1 MSGEAASR
9 ELARRRR
16 AALAMGGAEKL
27 AQRKA
32 VPGVLDARERLDVL
46 LDEGS
51 FNESGLLATSNRP
64 EMREKSPADGKIA
77 GFGQIDG
84 RAVAVLANDF
94 TVLGAS
100 SSVVNGKKIRHV
112 KETATRRGMPLVFL
126 GESSGARMP
135 DRMGAPGRAS
145 MGQDRFEYLRNRET
159 PWVSA
164 LLGPCYGSST
174 WYACMSDFVVMRKG
188 ALMSVASPRV
198 TERAIGQPVDGETL
212 GGWRLHI
219 ETTGL
224 VDLATETDAEA
235 LALARRFLSYLPSHA
250 GERPPLA
257 EVSEGSGDQDDGIA
271 EILPEARTKTYD
283 MRKLLACLVD
293 SGSLFEMKPRF
304 ARPVVTAL
312 SRLNGAVTGF
322 IANNPRAK
330 GGAIDVDACRK
341 VASFLVLCDSFNIP
355 VVFLVDQPGFLIGLE
370 GEKRWAPGR
379 IMNWMNALAQVTVPR
394 ICITLR
400 KNYGQAF
407 LNMGGGR
414 NSDEVAAWPSADYGF
429 MDPAVGV
436 NVLHGIGPED
446 DPERFAE
453 LVAELQAESAAW
465 PLAGLYEAQ
474 AVIDPRETRQYLI
487 DTLAVHFDRH
497 TDGVGQH
504 RLANWPTS
512 F

>member
-1 MSGEAASR
+1 MSNEDASA

-16 AALAMGGAEKL
+16 TALAMGGPEKL
-27 AQRKA
+27 ARRKGL
-32 VPGVLDARERLDVL
+32 PGVLDARERLAAL
-46 LDEGS
+46 LDAES

-64 EMREKSPADGKIA
+64 EMRERSPADGKIG
-77 GFGQIDG
+77 GFGRIDG
-84 RAVAVLANDF
+84 RDVAVLSNDF

-112 KETATRRGMPLVFL
+112 KETATRRGMPLIFL

-174 WYACMSDFVVMRKG
+174 WYACMSDYVVMRKG

-212 GGWRLHI
+212 GGWRLHT

-224 VDLATETDAEA
+224 VDQATDTDEEA
-235 LALARRFLSYLPSHA
+235 LALVRRFLSYLPGHA
-250 GERPPLA
+250 GERAPLGESA
-257 EVSEGSGDQDDGIA
+257 APGAAAIEA
-271 EILPEARTKTYD
+271 ILPEARTKTYD
-283 MRKLLACLVD
+283 MRKLLGCLVD
-293 SGSLFEMKPRF
+293 ADSLFELKPRF
-304 ARPVVTAL
+304 ARPMVTAL
-312 SRLNGAVTGF
+312 ARLGGAVTGF
-322 IANNPRAK
+322 IANNPRQK
-330 GGAIDVDACRK
+330 GGSIDVDACRK
-341 VASFLVLCDSFNIP
+341 VVSFMVLCDSFNIP
-355 VVFLVDQPGFLIGLE
+355 IVFLVDQPGFLIGLE
-370 GEKRWAPGR
+370 GERRWAPGR

-394 ICITLR
+394 ISITLR

-414 NSDEVAAWPSADYGF
+414 NSDEVACWPTADYGF
-429 MDPAVGV
+429 MDPGVGV
-436 NVLHGIGPED
+436 NVLHGVGPED

-453 LVAELQAESAAW
+453 LVAELRAESAAW

-474 AVIDPRETRQYLI
+474 AVIDPRETRDYLI
-487 DTLAVHFDRH
+487 DTLAVHFDRTTSGIGH
-497 TDGVGQH
+497 H